1 MGYWAYYLALFG
13 MSYVLRYPWLIAG
26 AAVVWLGRRWLP
38 DPYLF
43 FRHLGHVRR
52 LKGDI
57 RANADNATARRD
69 LAKIW
74 LAKRRPKRAVPL
86 LDEARVRDPGSA
98 ELALLAGTAR
108 LEAGQAEAALPL
120 LVEAATL
127 NERQQYGQAY
137 LVAGRALAKL
147 GRWAEAEDAF
157 ARYLQINSSTVEGR
171 VRMAAVQR
179 ELKHAGDARAAL
191 RDALDTFA
199 IVPRYRRR
207 AEIGW
212 YVRARLMLLGLA

>member
-13 MSYVLRYPWLIAG
+13 MSYVFRYPWLIAG
-26 AAVVWLGRRWLP
+26 AAVVWLVRRWLP

-52 LKGDI
+52 LKADI

-74 LAKRRPKRAVPL
+74 LTKRRPRRAVPL

-171 VRMAAVQR
+171 VRLAAVQR
-179 ELKHAGDARAAL
+179 EMKQSGNARAAL
-191 RDALDTFA
+191 RDALETFA
-199 IVPRYRRR
+199 MVPGYRRR
-207 AEIGW
+207 AELAW
-212 YVRARLMLLGLA
+212 YLRARLMLLGLA